1 MVVADAEAA
10 RAAAFERL
18 VEDRLDATY
27 RLARLILRD
36 VQEAEDATHDAFA
49 RAWRDHSRLR
59 DPDRFD
65 AWFNRIVVNTCRDRL
80 RRQSH
85 RRHDPLDRAAEPAAP
100 HDADSALSNRDAL
113 ERAFAGLNADQR
125 IAVVLRY
132 YRDLPVEQIARTV
145 GSPVG
150 TVRSRLHYALGHLRS
165 ALDAAE
171 FRMDR

>member
-1 MVVADAEAA
+1 VVAADAEVA
-10 RAAAFERL
+10 RAAAFEHL

-80 RRQSH
+80 RRQGH
-85 RRHDPLDRAAEPAAP
+85 RRHDPLDRAADAPAP
-100 HDADSALSNRDAL
+100 HDAGSTLSNRDAL
-113 ERAFAGLNADQR
+113 ERAFAVLNADQR

-132 YRDLPVEQIARTV
+132 YRDLPVDDVARAV
-145 GSPVG
+145 GAPVG
-150 TVRSRLHYALGHLRS
+150 TVRSRLHYALGHLRM
-165 ALDAAE
+165 ALDAAD
-171 FRMDR
+171 FRTDR